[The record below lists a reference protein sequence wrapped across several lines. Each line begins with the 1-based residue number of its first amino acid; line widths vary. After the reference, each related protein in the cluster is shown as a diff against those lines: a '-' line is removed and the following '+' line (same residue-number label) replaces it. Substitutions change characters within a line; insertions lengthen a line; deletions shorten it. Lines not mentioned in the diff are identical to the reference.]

1 MTRFGDSLRDLLA
14 PVRDLHV
21 AGLLEALAREL
32 DRGGDVEI
40 EPLLRG
46 ADGLL
51 RRPPPLNL
59 PERADMSVTRAG
71 RTLRPRI
78 ETRCAIAF
86 EPVAGAL
93 DDLTWLRVTPFDWGA
108 AEVLALRGPGGANWR
123 NLRLWFLEWLT
134 PRFGDESP
142 DLLGAVHR
150 LAGPWE
156 DPAGWRF
163 RVDFGSAPVETF
175 EAMLAA
181 LTRCGC
187 AEIHVGQTARAP
199 SRPR

>member
-1 MTRFGDSLRDLLA
+1 MSPISETLRDVLA

-32 DRGGDVEI
+32 DRGGDVEV
-40 EPLLRG
+40 EPLERG

-51 RRPPPLNL
+51 RRAPPFGL
-59 PERADMSVTRAG
+59 PGRADLRVTREG
-71 RTLRPRI
+71 RTLHPRI
-78 ETRCAIAF
+78 ESAHAIAF
-86 EPVAGAL
+86 EPVSGAL
-93 DDLTWLRVTPFDWGA
+93 DDVTFLRVAPFDWGA
-108 AEVLALRGPGGANWR
+108 AEVFARRGPGGANWR
-123 NLRLWFLEWLT
+123 PLRQWFLEWVL

-150 LAGPWE
+150 LHGPWE

-163 RVDFGSAPVETF
+163 KIDFGSAPVAAF

-181 LTRCGC
+181 LTRAGC
-187 AEIHVGQTARAP
+187 AEIHVGEAARAP
-199 SRPR
+199 SAPR